1 MASPADLSTGKAE
14 DPVLPAWF
22 PGPRAFLAWA
32 ILSVALIKPS
42 LPLED
47 QGTGRHLATGQAI
60 LDAGR
65 LPATDPLGFLYTDR
79 PYLDFEWLF
88 DILSRLCANT
98 FGLSALSLAAFGL
111 FALTILILL
120 KHLLENGISLPVAL
134 AGGLLACTANYV
146 HLLARPVILTYFFL
160 AATVLL
166 WRRILQKGPV
176 PTQWAMLPSVFLV
189 WANTHP
195 GFVSGLVFMG
205 LSLAGAFWDERKEK
219 PQRHRQA
226 AALLAACGLAT
237 LANPYG
243 PKLHALIFHQVFHS
257 KSLAYVQE
265 FLPPDFSRPNGAVL
279 ALGVVL
285 ASGFILGLR
294 HQGRLRASDVLPALF
309 FLFFALRAQRHI
321 LLFIPVVLF
330 PLMAAWDAWLLSSLP
345 AFLRERVAA
354 HTRLALQARHDWAWG
369 LAGFAA
375 ISLLFHLAF
384 SRQLRV
390 GGNSLGPAAETFI
403 ESHLGQFQR
412 PFTSTIQAGN
422 LLFYFHPRLKI
433 SFDDRVDFYQ
443 DTESFAHVRAINLQG
458 DWRGFLEQHR
468 FDSAL
473 LAPSDP
479 LAEALRHEPGWS
491 KLYADPGL
499 VIFKK
504 SPSQGRW

>member
-1 MASPADLSTGKAE
+1 MASPADLSTDKAE
-14 DPVLPAWF
+14 NPVLPAWF
-22 PGPRAFLAWA
+22 PGPLAFFSWA
-32 ILSVALIKPS
+32 ILAVALIKPA

-65 LPATDPLGFLYTDR
+65 LPATDPLGFLYADR

-88 DILSRLCANT
+88 DVLSRLSVNA

-146 HLLARPVILTYFFL
+146 HLLARPVIFTYFFL

-176 PTQWAMLPSVFLV
+176 PAHWGIFPALFLF

-205 LSLAGAFWDERKEK
+205 LSLAGAWWDERKEK
-219 PQRHRQA
+219 TPRHRQS
-226 AALLAACGLAT
+226 AALLAACGLIT
-237 LANPYG
+237 LVNPYG
-243 PKLHALIFHQVFHS
+243 IKLHALIFHQVFHS

-265 FLPPDFSRPNGAVL
+265 FLPPDFTRPNGAVL
-279 ALGVVL
+279 VLAVML

-294 HQGRLRASDVLPALF
+294 RQGRLRASDVLPTLF

-330 PLMAAWDAWLLSSLP
+330 PLMAAWDAWFLSSLP
-345 AFLRERVAA
+345 PFLRERVAA
-354 HTRLALQARHDWAWG
+354 HTRLALQARHDGIWG

-375 ISLLFHLAF
+375 ISVLFHLSF
-384 SRQLRV
+384 SPQLRV
-390 GGNSLGPAAETFI
+390 GGKSLSPDAERFI
-403 ESHLGQFQR
+403 ESHLEQLQR
-412 PFTSTIQAGN
+412 PFTSTLQAGN

-458 DWRGFLEQHR
+458 DWRGFLKRHR
-468 FDSAL
+468 FGSAL

-479 LAEALRHEPGWS
+479 LAEALRHEPDWS
-491 KLYADPGL
+491 RLYADPAL

-504 SPSQGRW
+504 SPSQGR